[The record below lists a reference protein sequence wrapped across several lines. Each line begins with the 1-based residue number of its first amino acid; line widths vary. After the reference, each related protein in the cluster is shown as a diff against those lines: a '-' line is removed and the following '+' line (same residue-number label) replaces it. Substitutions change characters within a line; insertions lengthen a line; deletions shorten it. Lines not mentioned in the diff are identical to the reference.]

1 MKHLKINASEY
12 YRVHCKKI
20 FESSYTKEKDC
31 SLNLTPKAEARMTAA
46 FNLLFNYM
54 PAALVPYMQYAANVA
69 PELYNNMQT
78 LADVNLYSK
87 VKFEKMDE
95 TKLNAV
101 SRLSSSNTNQLRC
114 ALLEAA
120 QTSETLVEKLINRKN
135 SNLLCVIENKMQLSV
150 FPNIIGPA
158 DDVSK
163 RKTLAYM
170 LVKVGST
177 KHLISKLTGTGS
189 KTIKDLYETVLSEN
203 LRPMRRYKA
212 ADNDTNFGISHLIK
226 VCSNKQFSN
235 QIMLMLSMYTI
246 CSRILL
252 NKLPTSNHF
261 DQEDIGE
268 KMSLPLAIGVYRACF
283 DLCRNFN
290 RLYPVKV
297 KKPFEFAF
305 FDDFFTAL
313 EIFVSKQA
321 EVVACEDCHTPY
333 LNLYT
338 RKGIRTPVLAS
349 ENDDFFASKKI
360 SFCPSCKCEFE
371 YSLYD

>member
-252 NKLPTSNHF
+252 NKLP
-261 DQEDIGE
+261 
-268 KMSLPLAIGVYRACF
+268 CF